1 MDPPEAALLLE
12 RGLATSW
19 ARQTRLVPGS
29 TIRHLGGLLV
39 ALSGIVDQ
47 TQQVAVVEG
56 PVPEPGAAVIAAEI
70 CFDRAR
76 WRPAFD
82 LIVGAHPDIE
92 AVLERRGF
100 EVVVSRPGMVRP
112 LTQRDW
118 QAPDPGVV
126 LELGTSVERDQIVEL
141 QRVSFDLTPATA
153 SGMVGDAMF
162 ADPDI
167 AIIVARTEIGGAVVG
182 SVTVH
187 LDPAAA
193 AIVGTAVDPRHRQ
206 RGIGTALTAAALDL
220 AAAHRIPHAW
230 LQATT
235 AGEGVYDRLGFAR
248 VARCDVWLR

>member
-82 LIVGAHPDIE
+82 LVVGAHPDIE
-92 AVLERRGF
+92 AVLEGRGF

-112 LTQRDW
+112 LAQRDW

-126 LELGTSVERDQIVEL
+126 LELGTSVERDQIVEV

-153 SGMVGDAMF
+153 SGLVGDAMF